1 MNQKLLEL
9 KLELLYEKTMRLDLL
24 NHLEWKDS
32 RDMCF
37 EEIQKDI
44 LVLYYLFKEEKS
56 NVVELTKTNQ

>member
-56 NVVELTKTNQ
+56 NVVELTKTN

>member
-9 KLELLYEKTMRLDLL
+9 KLELLYEKTKRLDLL

-56 NVVELTKTNQ
+56 NVVELTKTN